1 MPTLRSSRLSKEG
14 SLSSPVRSEPP
25 EALLPEA
32 GCHSAAGSST
42 SSIIMGDEVEL
53 LLGSELPYIEGGNS
67 GSESQS
73 DDGSE
78 FENTL
83 KKSTKRPAKMAE
95 SRAPASK
102 QPRKAEQKERSRKG
116 PSKIASVA
124 QPISDPGLNNTFEA
138 VKMSKSSMQSLVDDW
153 LENYK
158 VDREAGLLE
167 LVNFFLQ
174 SCGCK
179 GVVTQEMLQ
188 KLQNAEI
195 IHKMTQEFDEDTP
208 DYPLSMSSLPW
219 KKFRQSFC
227 EFITAL
233 VRQCQYNIL
242 YDEFLMDN
250 VISLLTGLSDSQVR
264 AFRHTSTLAAMKLM
278 TALVSVA
285 LTVSLHK
292 DNNQRQYEA
301 ERNKALGKRA
311 TERLELL
318 LGQRKEEHQ
327 EEIENMMNALFKG
340 VFVHRYRDSIP
351 EIRALC
357 MEEIGI
363 WMKNYSASFLNDSY
377 LKYIGWTLHD
387 KQGDVRLKCLK
398 SLQGLYCNKEMAAK
412 LELFTGRFKDRM
424 VSMVLDKENEVAV
437 EALKLLTF
445 ILQNME
451 EVLSVEDCESIYP
464 LVYASCRAVASAA
477 GQFLYLKL
485 FELERRTVAS
495 KERGHRSPGGSF
507 HRLLVAF
514 FIESELHEHAAY
526 LVDSLW
532 DWAGPYLKDW
542 KGMTDLLLEEATD
555 GQEGLGDRQESAL
568 TEIMVASMRQAV
580 DGHPPVGRVT
590 GKKVA
595 TAKERKVQTEDKMRL
610 TRHMIL
616 VLPQLLAKFSAD
628 AEKMIALLRVPHFL
642 ELETYCTSRLE
653 KYLDLLLRQVCEIME
668 KHTEQEVLEACAQVL
683 YILCREEHTFY
694 NRADI
699 ARSRL
704 LDHLVDKFLQE
715 VEELMQANDPD
726 EDEVYNLS
734 ASLKRISVLHNA
746 HDMTR
751 WKLFEPCCRLLRK
764 GIDTGEIPKQIMIPS
779 LTCAH
784 FFILWEL
791 ARVSSSMPS
800 QEQLSVLKQQ
810 LSSFA
815 DLCQSCLTDM
825 DSGVREQAF
834 ILLSD
839 VLVIFSHQIAKSGRG
854 FLLSLVLK
862 PEPPLQAELAS
873 FLMDHIF
880 IELQNEDEEDEM
892 MKIKALHRRRTLLA
906 GYCKLIIYNILDLNS
921 ATDIFKHY
929 VKYYNDYGDIIK
941 ETLSRARQI
950 DKIQCAKTLL
960 LSLQQLYSELEQ
972 DVGPIS
978 ARITPAFIEI
988 RDLARRF
995 SLMFGP
1001 DLLKSREP
1009 VVMLHKD
1016 GIKFAFS
1023 IAAPRY
1029 PDVIPRNLA
1038 FLDVL
1043 CEFSAKLLKQDKKLL
1058 LRYLEK
1064 MCSDQLSPEQRDDAS
1079 VLLQVYRQSLGAEDT
1094 GVSVLSKDSSKESMI
1109 HPEKRPA
1116 KKRRLDTTSLSEDT
1130 SWLNHDES
1138 LQLNSRLRTPP
1149 FTSTV
1154 LKESRKQVP
1163 REQAVQEEEE
1173 EEQESEKGSESEFAP
1188 SQSWISSHRGPE
1200 NQKLQLA
1207 TPAGN
1212 SHRLRKDRRLQ
1223 STSAGDHRQ
1232 NINSGL
1238 QRLRLME
1245 EEDEEEEEEEE
1256 LVSQENESS
1265 EKSEDS
1271 RAVRRQHQ
1279 DTEYHLDLFDS
1290 ASLGSNRAA
1299 RRQHQDTEYHPDLFD
1314 SAALGSDEDIGD

>member
-1 MPTLRSSRLSKEG
+1 MPTLRSSRLTKEG
-14 SLSSPVRSEPP
+14 SSSSPMRSELP
-25 EALLPEA
+25 AAFLPEA
-32 GCHSAAGSST
+32 GSHSAPGSST

-53 LLGSELPYIEGGNS
+53 LLGSESPGIKCGSN

-73 DDGSE
+73 DVGSD
-78 FENTL
+78 FEDTL

-95 SRAPASK
+95 RRAPAPK
-102 QPRKAEQKERSRKG
+102 RPRKAEGKERSRKG
-116 PSKIASVA
+116 PSKVASIT
-124 QPISDPGLNNTFEA
+124 QPASDPGFSNLFEA
-138 VKMSKSSMQSLVDDW
+138 VKTSKSSMQSLVDDW
-153 LENYK
+153 LESYK
-158 VDREAGLLE
+158 VDREEGLLE
-167 LVNFFLQ
+167 LINFFLR
-174 SCGCK
+174 SCGCR

-188 KLQNAEI
+188 KLHNAEI
-195 IHKMTQEFDEDTP
+195 IHKMTEEFDEDTP
-208 DYPLSMSSLPW
+208 DYPLSMSSPPW

-227 EFITAL
+227 EFIAAL
-233 VRQCQYNIL
+233 VRQCQYNIV

-250 VISLLTGLSDSQVR
+250 LVSLLTGLSDSQVR

-278 TALVSVA
+278 TALVGIA
-285 LTVSLHK
+285 LNLSLYK

-301 ERNKALGKRA
+301 ERSKALGKRA
-311 TERLELL
+311 TERLEVLI
-318 LGQRKEEHQ
+318 GQRREFQEHQ
-327 EEIENMMNALFKG
+327 EEIENMMNTLFKG

-363 WMKNYSASFLNDSY
+363 WMKSYSASFLNDSY

-387 KQGDVRLKCLK
+387 KHGDVRLKCLK
-398 SLQGLYCNKEMAAK
+398 SLQGLYCHKEMAAK

-424 VSMVLDKENEVAV
+424 VAMVLDKENEVSV
-437 EALKLLTF
+437 EAVKLLTL

-451 EVLSVEDCESIYP
+451 DVLNTEDCENVYP
-464 LVYASCRAVASAA
+464 LVYASSRAVASAA
-477 GQFLYLKL
+477 GEFLYLKL
-485 FELERRTVAS
+485 FELDGRTAAG

-532 DWAGPYLKDW
+532 DWTGPLLKDW
-542 KGMTDLLLEEATD
+542 EGMTDLLLEEATD

-568 TEIMVASMRQAV
+568 TEIMVASMRQAIE
-580 DGHPPVGRVT
+580 GHPPVGRVA
-590 GKKVA
+590 GKKA
-595 TAKERKVQTEDKMRL
+595 STAKERKVQTEDKMRL

-616 VLPQLLAKFSAD
+616 VLPQLLGKFSAD
-628 AEKMIALLRVPHFL
+628 AEKVTALLRVPHFL
-642 ELETYCTSRLE
+642 ELETYCTGRLE
-653 KYLDLLLRQVCEIME
+653 KYLDLLLRQVCEIVE
-668 KHTEQEVLEACAQVL
+668 KHTELDVLEACARVL
-683 YILCREEHTFY
+683 YILCREEHAFY

-699 ARSRL
+699 VRSQL

-715 VEELMQANDPD
+715 VEELMQTNDPD
-726 EDEVYNLS
+726 EDEVYNTS

-751 WKLFEPCCRLLRK
+751 WELFDPCCRLLRK
-764 GIDTGEIPKQIMIPS
+764 GIDTGEIPKQIMMPA
-779 LTCAH
+779 LTCAY
-784 FFILWEL
+784 FFILWKL
-791 ARVSSSMPS
+791 AQVSSSMPS

-810 LSSFA
+810 QNSFA

-825 DSGVREQAF
+825 DLGVREQAF
-834 ILLSD
+834 VLLSD
-839 VLVIFSHQIAKSGRG
+839 LLVIFSYQITKSGRG

-880 IELQNEDEEDEM
+880 IELQNDGEEDEV
-892 MKIKALHRRRTLLA
+892 MKIEALHKRRNLLA

-950 DKIQCAKTLL
+950 DKVQCARTLL

-972 DVGPIS
+972 DVGPFS
-978 ARITPAFIEI
+978 ARTAPEFIEV

-1016 GIKFAFS
+1016 GIKFAFG
-1023 IAAPRY
+1023 IAAPRD
-1029 PDVIPRNLA
+1029 PEVIPQNLA

-1058 LRYLEK
+1058 LRYLK
-1064 MCSDQLSPEQRDDAS
+1064 TCSDQLSPDQRDKACT
-1079 VLLQVYRQSLGAEDT
+1079 LLQAYRRSLGAEEDT
-1094 GVSVLSKDSSKESMI
+1094 GVSILSKASSRESVT

-1130 SWLNHDES
+1130 SWLKHDES
-1138 LQLNSRLRTPP
+1138 LQLSSRLTTPP

-1163 REQAVQEEEE
+1163 REQSVQEEEGEE

-1188 SQSWISSHRGPE
+1188 SPSWIGSHRLRE
-1200 NQKLQLA
+1200 DRRLQPATPVGKSHRLQEDRRLQPA
-1207 TPAGN
+1207 TPAGD
-1212 SHRLRKDRRLQ
+1212 SRRLPDWRLQ
-1223 STSAGDHRQ
+1223 STTSAGGSRQ
-1232 NINSGL
+1232 NINSEL

-1245 EEDEEEEEEEE
+1245 EEEEGDEDEP
-1256 LVSQENESS
+1256 VIKENESS
-1265 EKSEDS
+1265 EESEDS
-1271 RAVRRQHQ
+1271 IMVRR
-1279 DTEYHLDLFDS
+1279 
-1290 ASLGSNRAA
+1290 
-1299 RRQHQDTEYHPDLFD
+1299 RQLHPKHHPDLFD
-1314 SAALGSDEDIGD
+1314 SAALGSDEDFAD